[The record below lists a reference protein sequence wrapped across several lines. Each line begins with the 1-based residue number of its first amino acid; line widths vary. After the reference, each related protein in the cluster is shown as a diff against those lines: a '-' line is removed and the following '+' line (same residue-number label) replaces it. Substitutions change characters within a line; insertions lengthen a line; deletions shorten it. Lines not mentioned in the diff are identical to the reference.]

1 MLIIVE
7 LQEKL
12 KNRRLELGLTL
23 EEVANAVGV
32 SKATVQRWE
41 SGNIANMRRDRI
53 GLLSKILRISPLF
66 VMGWEEETAPGD
78 SDKAEPEPL
87 RQDETS
93 LLKDYRKL
101 NPTGKDKAT
110 EYVSDLAEQPKYT
123 DRPC

>member
-1 MLIIVE
+1 MTVYQRI
-7 LQEKL
+7 K
-12 KNRRLELGLTL
+12 KRRLELNLSQ
-23 EEVANAVGV
+23 EEVAKRLGYKSRSSVNKIELG
-32 SKATVQRWE
+32 K
-41 SGNIANMRRDRI
+41 NDIALS
-53 GLLSKILRISPLF
+53 LLETFAQALQCSPAYL
-66 VMGWEEETAPGD
+66 MGWEEETAPGD